1 MGEKHVAV
9 VGAGPGGLTS
19 AMILARRGVKV
30 TVFEA
35 DREVGGR
42 NAAIRLGPYTFDT
55 GPTFLMLKSILDEM
69 FKEAGTTT
77 ESLMDMRRIEPMY
90 RLQFADRYI
99 EPAVD
104 PERMKDEIRRVFPGR
119 EDRYDRFFKREGAR
133 FRALYP
139 CLQKPYHKVT
149 SLLHPNLFKAIP
161 HLALGQ
167 SLFSVMQRCFGDE
180 RLALSF
186 TFQAK
191 YLGMSPWDCPGLF
204 SIIPYIEHAFGIY
217 HPIGGLSR
225 ISDSMADVARRHGAE
240 FRLAT
245 PVRRVIVD
253 NGHAR
258 GVELED
264 GERVAADDVVLN
276 ADFGYAM
283 THLFDPGVL
292 RKYAPPRL
300 ERRKFSCSTYM
311 LYLGVDRIYDLPHHV
326 IFFANDYRAN
336 VDAIFKGRSTGSNIS
351 VYVRNATVTDPTL
364 APEGHSAL
372 YVLVPVA
379 NLRGET
385 DWRKDGP
392 AFRQTVLDVLE
403 RRAGLKGLAGH
414 IVQERVVTPMDWQ
427 DAYRVYAG
435 ATFNLAHNLGQMI
448 YLRPRNK
455 FEEVDHCYLVGG
467 GTHPGSG
474 LPTIY
479 ESGRIAANLLCEN
492 YGIAFTPPGLK
503 PW

>member
-1 MGEKHVAV
+1 MDFCETVARQR
-9 VGAGPGGLTS
+9 AYFEGGNTRPLDWRRSRLEILGRILVEAESDLLAALRADLGKSPLEAYTS
-19 AMILARRGVKV
+19 EIGFVLADIDYAVRHLSRWMRPRRYPVPPI
-30 TVFEA
+30 A
-35 DREVGGR
+35 W
-42 NAAIRLGPYTFDT
+42 
-55 GPTFLMLKSILDEM
+55 
-69 FKEAGTTT
+69 
-77 ESLMDMRRIEPMY
+77 
-90 RLQFADRYI
+90 
-99 EPAVD
+99 PASARVD
-104 PERMKDEIRRVFPGR
+104 PEPLGVALIIGPWNYPVQLLLSPLVGALAAGNCVCLKPSEYAPRTAETLASHMARRFPPEEVTTVCGGADTAAALLQ
-119 EDRYDRFFKREGAR
+119 ERYDKIFFTGSGAVAR
-133 FRALYP
+133 LVMRAAADHLTPVTLELGGKSP
-139 CLQKPYHKVT
+139 CLV
-149 SLLHPNLFKAIP
+149 FADARI
-161 HLALGQ
+161 
-167 SLFSVMQRCFGDE
+167 D
-180 RLALSF
+180 
-186 TFQAK
+186 QA
-191 YLGMSPWDCPGLF
+191 
-204 SIIPYIEHAFGIY
+204 
-217 HPIGGLSR
+217 
-225 ISDSMADVARRHGAE
+225 ARRILWGKCLNAGQTCVSPDYV
-240 FRLAT
+240 L
-245 PVRRVIVD
+245 VD
-253 NGHAR
+253 RSVHAPF
-258 GVELED
+258 L
-264 GERVAADDVVLN
+264 AADDVVLN

-311 LYLGVDRIYDLPHHV
+311 LYLGVDRVYDLPHHV
-326 IFFANDYRAN
+326 IFFADDYRAN
-336 VDAIFKGRSTGSNIS
+336 VDAIFRGRATGSNFS

-492 YGIAFTPPGLK
+492 YGIAFTPPSLK
-503 PW
+503 PC